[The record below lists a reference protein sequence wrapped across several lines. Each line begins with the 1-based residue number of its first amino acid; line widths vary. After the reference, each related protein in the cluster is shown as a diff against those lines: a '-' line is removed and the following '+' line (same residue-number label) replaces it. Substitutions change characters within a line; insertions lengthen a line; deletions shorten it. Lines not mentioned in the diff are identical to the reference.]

1 MNDKN
6 LWNAL
11 NPGSHSYDTF
21 GERVESLENYIKRVS
36 DLGLD
41 IPTDVIEQW
50 IYRHY
55 EYIDARYISL
65 GIEKMKFEREIWD
78 TDKVYSKINT
88 FEFDELGGMGHNV
101 YKEENW
107 LIRFML
113 KNRTWPKPIIVLENN
128 KFLSWGTPYHLL
140 EGHQRLDFLRE
151 IYQEERDTLKDR
163 HEIWVVKL
171 IN

>member
-1 MNDKN
+1 MFDKN

-11 NPGSHSYDTF
+11 NPGSHSYDSF
-21 GERVESLENYIKRVS
+21 GERAESLESYIKKVS
-36 DLGLD
+36 DLGLN

-78 TDKVYSKINT
+78 SNKVYSKINT
-88 FEFDELGGMGHNV
+88 FEFDKLGGMGHNV
-101 YKEENW
+101 YEEENW
-107 LIRFML
+107 LISFML

-128 KFLSWGTPYHLL
+128 TFPSWGTPYHLL
-140 EGHQRLDFLRE
+140 EGHQRLDFFRE
-151 IYQEERDTLKDR
+151 IYQEERDTLKDQ

-171 IN
+171 IK